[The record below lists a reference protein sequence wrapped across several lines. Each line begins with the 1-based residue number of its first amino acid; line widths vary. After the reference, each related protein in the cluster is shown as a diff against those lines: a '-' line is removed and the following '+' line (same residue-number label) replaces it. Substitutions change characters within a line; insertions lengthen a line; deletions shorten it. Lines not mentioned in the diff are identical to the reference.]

1 MPFLCRVVA
10 VSSRGPNRFFA
21 RGHIIREQL
30 GKLDYNW
37 VVILIGFL
45 LGLVTVIAEPL
56 VRVLNYEVE
65 KVSAGH
71 ISQRLMMYTLA
82 IGVSIAVAVAM
93 ARIIYGIPLLY
104 ILAPGY
110 LLALILI
117 RYTSPTFVPV
127 AFDSGTVV
135 TGPMT
140 ATFILALAG
149 SGIWYSGQ
157 DPCWMDL
164 VWWLLLL

>member
-1 MPFLCRVVA
+1 
-10 VSSRGPNRFFA
+10 
-21 RGHIIREQL
+21 
-30 GKLDYNW
+30 
-37 VVILIGFL
+37 
-45 LGLVTVIAEPL
+45 
-56 VRVLNYEVE
+56 
-65 KVSAGH
+65 
-71 ISQRLMMYTLA
+71 MMYTLA

-140 ATFILALAG
+140 ATFILASGSG
-149 SGIWYSGQ
+149 SGIWYSGRSPAGWIWFGGYCCSSARSISIITWIYLRREGVE
-157 DPCWMDL
+157 DEDR
-164 VWWLLLL
+164 